1 MGGALPLDLQDVP
14 REDCQPDS
22 FLWPKEVLEAQLPWR
37 PDWVWAKALSTKE
50 GAYV

>member
-22 FLWPKEVLEAQLPWR
+22 FLWPTEVLEAQLPWR